1 MFSGDMQPALRDPQ
15 GRFFVDRSGDWFA
28 VILSYSREDSV
39 QIPPFGIQRQAL
51 AGEAH
56 YFQLQE
62 LEQQL
67 AAGLPISKAA
77 NKVGSSDLQA
87 VVAKLTYQEGCAA
100 LYDSAKEHIGVKK
113 VHAK

>member
-1 MFSGDMQPALRDPQ
+1 MSVTASQ
-15 GRFFVDRSGDWFA
+15 GQLID
-28 VILSYSREDSV
+28 
-39 QIPPFGIQRQAL
+39 IPITCLCVP
-51 AGEAH
+51 
-56 YFQLQE
+56 QLQE